1 MAMTLRAPLP
11 VGSLGA
17 ALPLPPGGLVSAL
30 VSRQNPWSAIS
41 GPPRPEVAFL
51 RAKTKAADY
60 EIAILI
66 LE

>member
-1 MAMTLRAPLP
+1 MAMTLRARLP

-17 ALPLPPGGLVSAL
+17 ALPAPRGLVSAL

-41 GPPRPEVAFL
+41 GPPREVAFL

>member
-1 MAMTLRAPLP
+1 MATTLRAPLP

-17 ALPLPPGGLVSAL
+17 ALPVPRGIVSAL